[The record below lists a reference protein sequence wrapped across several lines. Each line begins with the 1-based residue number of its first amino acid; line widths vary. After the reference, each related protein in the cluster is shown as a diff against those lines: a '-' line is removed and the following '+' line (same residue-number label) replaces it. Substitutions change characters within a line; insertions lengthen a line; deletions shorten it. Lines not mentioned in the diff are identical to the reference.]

1 MTAHGIFTIFGGMYT
16 LMLIGGVL
24 LYFIGRYI
32 DRKYAGKFYQQLE
45 DELNN
50 Q

>member
-1 MTAHGIFTIFGGMYT
+1 MIAHGIFTILGGTYS
-16 LMLIGGVL
+16 LFILGGIA
-24 LYFIGRYI
+24 LYILGRYL

-45 DELNN
+45 DEIKN